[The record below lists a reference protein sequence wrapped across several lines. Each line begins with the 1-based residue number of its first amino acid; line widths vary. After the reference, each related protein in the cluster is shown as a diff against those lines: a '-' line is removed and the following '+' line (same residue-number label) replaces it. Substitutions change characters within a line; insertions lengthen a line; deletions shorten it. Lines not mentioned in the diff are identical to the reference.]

1 MDTELIG
8 IRGPVPFEDLV
19 AHFTSLGG
27 DVILIDPDMVC
38 GREHVMS
45 AVMHAE
51 RAFSNGTNRSKTI
64 LTEILLYCA
73 WERQI
78 GKALSKMKPK
88 EGRNEYVALLIDV
101 DDPHLDEIGI
111 VRDDSLYEPTEWKCE
126 KLGLRSCFLS
136 PVDQALENVAM
147 VDLMKM

>member
-27 DVILIDPDMVC
+27 DVILMDPDMVC

-78 GKALSKMKPK
+78 APSNMERSSATGSKFWIP
-88 EGRNEYVALLIDV
+88 
-101 DDPHLDEIGI
+101 
-111 VRDDSLYEPTEWKCE
+111 VRF
-126 KLGLRSCFLS
+126 CF
-136 PVDQALENVAM
+136 QASTM
-147 VDLMKM
+147 

>member
-27 DVILIDPDMVC
+27 DVVLMDPDMVC

-78 GKALSKMKPK
+78 GKALSKMNPK
-88 EGRNEYVALLIDV
+88 EGRDEYVALLINV
-101 DDPHLDEIGI
+101 DDPHLDEIGM

>member
-27 DVILIDPDMVC
+27 DVVLMDPDMVC

-88 EGRNEYVALLIDV
+88 EGRDEYVALLIDV
-101 DDPHLDEIGI
+101 NDPHLDEIGM

>member
-27 DVILIDPDMVC
+27 DVVLMDPDMVC

-78 GKALSKMKPK
+78 GKALSKMRPK
-88 EGRNEYVALLIDV
+88 EGRDEYVALLIDV
-101 DDPHLDEIGI
+101 DDPHLDEIGM

>member
-27 DVILIDPDMVC
+27 DVILMDPDMVC

-78 GKALSKMKPK
+78 GKALSKMRPK
-88 EGRNEYVALLIDV
+88 EGRDEYVALLIDV
-101 DDPHLDEIGI
+101 DDPHLDEIGM
-111 VRDDSLYEPTEWKCE
+111 VKDDSLYEPTEWKCE

>member
-27 DVILIDPDMVC
+27 DVILMDPDMVC

-78 GKALSKMKPK
+78 GKALSKMRPK
-88 EGRNEYVALLIDV
+88 EGRDEYVALLIDV
-101 DDPHLDEIGI
+101 DDPHLDEIGM

>member
-27 DVILIDPDMVC
+27 DVILMDPDMVC

-88 EGRNEYVALLIDV
+88 EGRDEYVALLIDV
-101 DDPHLDEIGI
+101 DDPHLDEIGM

>member
-8 IRGPVPFEDLV
+8 IRGPVLFEDLV

-27 DVILIDPDMVC
+27 DVILMDPDMVC

-88 EGRNEYVALLIDV
+88 EGRDEYVALLIDV
-101 DDPHLDEIGI
+101 DDPHLDEIGM

>member
-19 AHFTSLGG
+19 AHFNSLGG
-27 DVILIDPDMVC
+27 DVILMDPDMVC

-88 EGRNEYVALLIDV
+88 EGRDEYVALLIDV
-101 DDPHLDEIGI
+101 NDPHLDEIGM

>member
-27 DVILIDPDMVC
+27 DVVLMDPDMVC

-88 EGRNEYVALLIDV
+88 EGRDEYVALLIDV
-101 DDPHLDEIGI
+101 DDPHLDEIGM

>member
-27 DVILIDPDMVC
+27 DVVLMDPDMVC

-78 GKALSKMKPK
+78 GKALSKMRPK
-88 EGRNEYVALLIDV
+88 EGRDEYVALLIDV
-101 DDPHLDEIGI
+101 DDPHLDEIGM

-126 KLGLRSCFLS
+126 KLGLRICFLS

>member
-19 AHFTSLGG
+19 THFTSLGG
-27 DVILIDPDMVC
+27 DVILMDPDMVC

-51 RAFSNGTNRSKTI
+51 RSFSNDTNRSKTI

-88 EGRNEYVALLIDV
+88 EGRDEYVALLIDV
-101 DDPHLDEIGI
+101 DDPHLDEIGM
-111 VRDDSLYEPTEWKCE
+111 VRDDSLYEPTKWKCE

>member
-27 DVILIDPDMVC
+27 DVILMDPDMVC

-88 EGRNEYVALLIDV
+88 EGRDEYVALLIDV
-101 DDPHLDEIGI
+101 NDPHLDEIGM